1 MYNYGHLCIFFRD
14 HAFDLDDR
22 KKTHRRKVK
31 LVYQEL
37 QLREQ
42 NQLGISTRLMRPDC
56 SIMSEEIF
64 VYQTGVALPNP
75 HKILPEV

>member
-1 MYNYGHLCIFFRD
+1 MPLTWTTEKRHTGE
-14 HAFDLDDR
+14 
-22 KKTHRRKVK
+22 RKVK

-75 HKILPEV
+75 HNILPEV